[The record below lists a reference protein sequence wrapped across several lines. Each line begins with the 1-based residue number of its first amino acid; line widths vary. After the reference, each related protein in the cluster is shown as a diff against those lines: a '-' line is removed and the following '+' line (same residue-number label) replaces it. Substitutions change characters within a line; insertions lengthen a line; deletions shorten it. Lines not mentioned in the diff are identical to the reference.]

1 MKRIGFPKITLSAV
15 AACAALLLAAPD
27 YAAAHCDTL
36 DGPVAKDAQQALAKG
51 DITPVLKWVKGKDE
65 QKVRKSFAA
74 AQAAAGKGA
83 GKREAAE
90 HHFLATLVKVH
101 RAGEGAPFTGLKPA
115 GTVEPAVAE
124 ADRALATGSP
134 EALEKMVADAVSA
147 GIHDRFARVAEAALH
162 KEESVDQG
170 RKFVEAYVE
179 YTHYVERLHQ
189 DAVGRAHEAHGSEGG
204 GRDQHHRTG
213 HGKEDIHAKH

>member
-1 MKRIGFPKITLSAV
+1 MKRKGFLTITLSAV
-15 AACAALLLAAPD
+15 VACGALLLAAPD

-36 DGPVAKDAQQALAKG
+36 DGPVVKDAQQALAKG
-51 DITPVLKWVKGKDE
+51 DITPILKWVKDKDE
-65 QKVRKSFAA
+65 PKIRKAFAK
-74 AQAAAGKGA
+74 AQAAAGKG
-83 GKREAAE
+83 GNKREAAE
-90 HHFLATLVKVH
+90 FHFLETLVNVH

-147 GIHDRFARVAEAALH
+147 GIHERFARVAEAVRH
-162 KEESVDQG
+162 KDESVAEG

-189 DAVGRAHEAHGSEGG
+189 DAAGQAHDGHGSEGG
-204 GRDQHHRTG
+204 GHDQPHQTE
-213 HGKEDIHAKH
+213 HGKVNEHAKH

>member
-1 MKRIGFPKITLSAV
+1 MKRKGFLTITLSAV
-15 AACAALLLAAPD
+15 AACGALLLAAPD

-36 DGPVAKDAQQALAKG
+36 DGPVVKDARQALAKG
-51 DITPVLKWVKGKDE
+51 DITPVLKWVKDKDE
-65 QKVRKSFAA
+65 QKVRKAFAL
-74 AQAAAGKGA
+74 AQAAAGKG
-83 GKREAAE
+83 GNKREAAE
-90 HHFLATLVKVH
+90 HHFFETLVKVH

-134 EALEKMVADAVSA
+134 ETLEKMVADAVSA
-147 GIHDRFARVAEAALH
+147 GIHERFARVAEAVRH
-162 KEESVDQG
+162 KDESIDEG

-189 DAVGRAHEAHGSEGG
+189 DAVGQAHGSEGG
-204 GRDQHHRTG
+204 HDQHHQTG
-213 HGKEDIHAKH
+213 HGKGDNHAKH